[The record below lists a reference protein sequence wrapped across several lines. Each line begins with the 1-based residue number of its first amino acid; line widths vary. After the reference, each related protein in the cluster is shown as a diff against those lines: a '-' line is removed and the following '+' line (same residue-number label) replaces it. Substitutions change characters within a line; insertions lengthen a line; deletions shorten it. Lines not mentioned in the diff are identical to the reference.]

1 MSMSLRD
8 QLLAAGLGTKKQ
20 AKQAPPPKKAPS
32 RHQPP
37 PPVSPEKL
45 AANRALAA
53 KNARDQELN
62 RRQQEKAAAKAR
74 RAEVK
79 QLIEQYRLPKVE
91 SEEYFNFTDG
101 TRLARL
107 PVTPQLREQVI
118 RGAVAIVRYEGHYA
132 LVPEAAVGRIRE
144 RDEHAVVTHD
154 GAATPAAASAAPD
167 APVGTNAP
175 EAEDP
180 YKDFVVPDD
189 LVW

>member
-8 QLLAAGLGTKKQ
+8 QLIAAGLGTKKQ
-20 AKQAPPPKKAPS
+20 AKEATQAKKPPS

-45 AANRALAA
+45 AANKALAA

-79 QLIEQYRLPKVE
+79 QLIEQHRLPPVE
-91 SEEYFNFTDG
+91 SDEYYNFTDG
-101 TRLARL
+101 NRLARL
-107 PVTPQLREQVI
+107 PVTAAMREQLI
-118 RGAVAIVRYEGHYA
+118 KGAAAIVRYEGHYA
-132 LVPEAAVGRIRE
+132 VIPQSAVERIRE
-144 RDEHAVVTHD
+144 RDEHAVIT
-154 GAATPAAASAAPD
+154 GEAAASPATG
-167 APVGTNAP
+167 GTSGDKD
-175 EAEDP
+175 DP

>member
-20 AKQAPPPKKAPS
+20 AKEAKQAKRPPS
-32 RHQPP
+32 RHQPAP
-37 PPVSPEKL
+37 ASAEQL
-45 AANRALAA
+45 AANKAQAA

-79 QLIEQYRLPKVE
+79 QIIEQQRLPAAE
-91 SEEYFNFTDG
+91 SEEYFNFADG

-107 PVTPQLREQVI
+107 AVTAATREQLIKGTVI
-118 RGAVAIVRYEGHYA
+118 IVRYEGHYA
-132 LVPEAAVGRIRE
+132 VVPETAAARIKERDEFAVVTLVPESAPKS
-144 RDEHAVVTHD
+144 
-154 GAATPAAASAAPD
+154 AATEKD
-167 APVGTNAP
+167 
-175 EAEDP
+175 DP

-189 LVW
+189 LMW

>member
-20 AKQAPPPKKAPS
+20 AKEATQAQAKRPQS
-32 RHQPP
+32 RHQPA
-37 PPVSPEKL
+37 PVSPEKV
-45 AANRALAA
+45 AANKALAA

-79 QLIEQYRLPKVE
+79 QLIEQYRLPPVE

-101 TRLARL
+101 NRLARL
-107 PVTPQLREQVI
+107 AVTPAMREQLVK
-118 RGAVAIVRYEGHYA
+118 GTVVVVRYEGHYA
-132 LVPEAAVGRIRE
+132 AVPEAAAARIRE
-144 RDEHAVVTHD
+144 RDEHAVVT
-154 GAATPAAASAAPD
+154 GSSAVTGSPAPASAAATPD
-167 APVGTNAP
+167 Q
-175 EAEDP
+175 EDP

-189 LVW
+189 LRW

>member
-20 AKQAPPPKKAPS
+20 AKQATPPPKKAPS

-37 PPVSPEKL
+37 PPPSAEKV
-45 AANRALAA
+45 AANRAQAA
-53 KNARDQELN
+53 KNARDKELN
-62 RRQQEKAAAKAR
+62 RREQEKAAAKAR

-79 QLIEQYRLPKVE
+79 QLIEQHRLPKVE
-91 SEEYFNFTDG
+91 SEEYFNFADG

-107 PVTPQLREQVI
+107 AVTQELREQIIKGTV
-118 RGAVAIVRYEGHYA
+118 AVVRYEGHYA
-132 LVPEAAVGRIRE
+132 LVPEAVVGRIRE
-144 RDEHAVVTHD
+144 RDEFAVVTHD
-154 GAATPAAASAAPD
+154 AAPPASPGTAASGAAASD
-167 APVGTNAP
+167 
-175 EAEDP
+175 AEDP

>member
-8 QLLAAGLGTKKQ
+8 QLIAAGLGTKKQ
-20 AKQAPPPKKAPS
+20 AKEATQAKRPPS

-37 PPVSPEKL
+37 APVSPEKL
-45 AANRALAA
+45 AANKAQAA

-79 QLIEQYRLPKVE
+79 QLIEQHRLPAVS

-107 PVTPQLREQVI
+107 AVTPAMRELLI
-118 RGAVAIVRYEGHYA
+118 AGSVAIVRYEAH
-132 LVPEAAVGRIRE
+132 
-144 RDEHAVVTHD
+144 
-154 GAATPAAASAAPD
+154 
-167 APVGTNAP
+167 
-175 EAEDP
+175 
-180 YKDFVVPDD
+180 
-189 LVW
+189 

>member
-20 AKQAPPPKKAPS
+20 AKQATPPKKAPS
-32 RHQPP
+32 RHQP

-79 QLIEQYRLPKVE
+79 QLIEQNRLPPVQ
-91 SEEYFNFTDG
+91 SEEHFNFADG
-101 TRLARL
+101 TRLARV
-107 PVTPQLREQVI
+107 PVTAELRERLI
-118 RGAVAIVRYEGHYA
+118 KGNIAIVRYEGHYA
-132 LVPEAAVGRIRE
+132 LVPTEVVGRIRE
-144 RDEHAVVTHD
+144 RDEHAVVTHED
-154 GAATPAAASAAPD
+154 APAAGITAA
-167 APVGTNAP
+167 
-175 EAEDP
+175 AEKDDP

>member
-20 AKQAPPPKKAPS
+20 AKEATQAKKPQS

-37 PPVSPEKL
+37 APVSAEKL
-45 AANRALAA
+45 AANKAQAA

-79 QLIEQYRLPKVE
+79 QLIEQNRLPAVQ
-91 SEEYFNFTDG
+91 SEEYFNFADG
-101 TRLARL
+101 SRLARVA
-107 PVTPQLREQVI
+107 VTAAMREQL
-118 RGAVAIVRYEGHYA
+118 VAGTLVVVRYEGHYA
-132 LVPEAAVGRIRE
+132 VIPESVAPRIRE
-144 RDEHAVVTHD
+144 RDEHAVVT
-154 GAATPAAASAAPD
+154 GEPAASAAATTSSGSP
-167 APVGTNAP
+167 
-175 EAEDP
+175 AEKDDP

>member
-1 MSMSLRD
+1 MSLRD

-20 AKQAPPPKKAPS
+20 AKQATPPPKKAPS
-32 RHQPP
+32 RHQP

-79 QLIEQYRLPKVE
+79 QLIEQHRLPKVE
-91 SEEYFNFTDG
+91 SEEYFNFADG

-107 PVTPQLREQVI
+107 AVTPQLRDQLI
-118 RGAVAIVRYEGHYA
+118 SGAVAIVRYDGHYA
-132 LVPEAAVGRIRE
+132 LVPQAAIARIRE
-144 RDEHAVVTHD
+144 RDEHAVVTHE
-154 GAATPAAASAAPD
+154 AAPAASATAD
-167 APVGTNAP
+167 APPGALTS

>member
-20 AKQAPPPKKAPS
+20 AKEATQAKRPQS

-37 PPVSPEKL
+37 PPPTPAQQ
-45 AANRALAA
+45 AANKAQAA
-53 KNARDQELN
+53 KNARDQEMN

-79 QLIEQYRLPKVE
+79 QLIEQNRLPRAE
-91 SEEYFNFTDG
+91 SEEYFNFADG

-107 PVTPQLREQVI
+107 AVTPAMREQLMK
-118 RGAVAIVRYEGHYA
+118 GAIVIVRYEGHYA
-132 LVPEAAVGRIRE
+132 VVPADAAARIRE
-144 RDEHAVVTHD
+144 RDEYAVVTHGEAPKV
-154 GAATPAAASAAPD
+154 GATTAAPAAASSPAT
-167 APVGTNAP
+167 G
-175 EAEDP
+175 EDP

-189 LVW
+189 LMW

>member
-20 AKQAPPPKKAPS
+20 AKEATQAKRPPS

-37 PPVSPEKL
+37 PPLSPQQI
-45 AANRALAA
+45 AANKELAA
-53 KNARDQELN
+53 KNARDKELN

-74 RAEVK
+74 RAEIK
-79 QLIEQYRLPKVE
+79 QLIEQHRVPPVE
-91 SEEYFNFTDG
+91 SDEYFNFTDG

-107 PVTPQLREQVI
+107 PVTPSLREQI
-118 RGAVAIVRYEGHYA
+118 IQGSLLIVRYEGHYA
-132 LVPEAAVGRIRE
+132 LVPREAAARIRE
-144 RDEHAVVTHD
+144 RDEHSVVASSPESA
-154 GAATPAAASAAPD
+154 AATPAKSAAED
-167 APVGTNAP
+167 
-175 EAEDP
+175 DP